1 MCMLLDNIHYVDSMS
16 WQFLSPMLDNA
27 NIGVVMTIRKPI
39 SSTQMTNIEM
49 EVYKDERLKRCS
61 LRGLEPDLL
70 PIFACQ
76 YLNIVGIPRELRR
89 YPYVCHDNFAL
100 HYSEGKTT
108 EFPLEFCKDGRTVT

>member
-1 MCMLLDNIHYVDSMS
+1 
-16 WQFLSPMLDNA
+16 MLDNA